1 LSNKL
6 IVTFCLLCACFQIS
20 AQECE
25 RAIIDKINV
34 AENLLNASDSRCTDT
49 AKLALKQ
56 SEVCSDSI
64 QQSVRYCLVRGFYQ
78 LGKLD
83 STLHYSLDLFKFAQR
98 TNDLRFLSRG
108 AEFLYVVYN
117 DLHQKDLAEE
127 YLHLSEKSAFEARDT
142 LQWLMTRINRLNYYV
157 DTSLNYAV
165 ADYKDIIQLS
175 SNNAEFGSVYKKATM
190 NLATI
195 YSMLGQF
202 DSSVAI
208 YNRLIND
215 NVFED
220 DSRSLYYVHFNLGIN
235 KYDLGDPDQGILE
248 IKASRAYLDTNEL
261 TLLIET
267 DDLLSRFYEE
277 QGQLDSALEY
287 IWSATMLK
295 DKLYKVN
302 SAEEIARLREEFE
315 AEQRELE
322 IENLTLEKEAE
333 SFQKQLSI
341 IIALALG
348 IFVFLGF
355 VSYRSRIAKQKLET
369 QSRIERL
376 EKEKEVLSL
385 QTMLFAQEEERQ
397 RIARDLHDSIGALL
411 STAKLHMSNI
421 EEEVRSLSNL
431 NFFGKTREIIE
442 NASKEVRRVAHDMM
456 PSVLMKLGLEEGLED
471 FFEKVRATEKIIV
484 NFTYDELHTRL
495 ENQKEVM
502 LYRMIQEMVS
512 NTLKHAQASEIKLM
526 MKVFDHQLIIDYK
539 DDGIGFDA
547 KQWENESNFG
557 LTGLQS
563 RAKFIGA
570 SLALE
575 SAPNEGVH
583 ITISLPLD

>member
-1 LSNKL
+1 MSNKL

-25 RAIIDKINV
+25 RAILEKINV

-56 SEVCSDSI
+56 SEVCFDSI
-64 QQSVRYCLVRGFYQ
+64 QQRARYCLVRGFYQ
-78 LGKLD
+78 VGKLD
-83 STLHYSLDLFKFAQR
+83 STLHYSLDLFKNAQKI
-98 TNDLRFLSRG
+98 NDLRFLSRG
-108 AEFLYVVYN
+108 AEYLYLVYN

-127 YLHLSEKSAFEARDT
+127 YLHLSEKSAFKARDT

-165 ADYKDIIQLS
+165 SDYKDIIQLS
-175 SNNAEFGSVYKKATM
+175 SKNAEFSSVYKKATM

-202 DSSVAI
+202 DSSVVI

-215 NVFED
+215 KVFED

-295 DKLYKVN
+295 DKTYQVN

-322 IENLTLEKEAE
+322 INNLILEKEAE
-333 SFQKQLSI
+333 SFQKRLSI
-341 IIALALG
+341 TIALALG
-348 IFVFLGF
+348 SLVFLGF
-355 VSYRSRIAKQKLET
+355 VSYRTRMAKQELET

-411 STAKLHMSNI
+411 STAKLHMNNI

-431 NFFGKTREIIE
+431 NFFGKTREIID

-471 FFEKVRATEKIIV
+471 FFEKVRASESITV
-484 NFTYDELHTRL
+484 NFTYDELPSRL

-502 LYRMIQEMVS
+502 LYRMLQEMVN
-512 NTLKHAQASEIKLM
+512 NTLKHANASEIKLM
-526 MKVFDHQLIIDYK
+526 MKVIDNQLVIDYK
-539 DDGIGFDA
+539 DDGAGFDTN
-547 KQWENESNFG
+547 KLKDQTNFG
-557 LTGLQS
+557 LSGLQS
-563 RAKFIGA
+563 RAKFIG
-570 SLALE
+570 SEFELF
-575 SAPNEGVH
+575 SAPNQGVH
-583 ITISLPLD
+583 IILKLFLD